1 MSGEAQVP
9 RPRSD
14 RRSPISRFP
23 PSVTIHRLALS
34 HRRTFCLFFPSY
46 FCSWATLRLFLWR
59 PSSLVGF
66 EAVIELMPS
75 SRMVTN
81 FGRFL
86 ERKESDAGEEVLGKV
101 GFNCPI
107 FLTLIHHSFSWV
119 SMIISEAFSLL
130 PTSLRPKSNPICS
143 LLALGIVMSLSDGL
157 ANVGSKY
164 NSMGFYQMDE
174 IAVSP
179 TIVLA

>member
-34 HRRTFCLFFPSY
+34 HLRTFCLFFPSY
-46 FCSWATLRLFLWR
+46 FCSWATLRFFLWR
-59 PSSLVGF
+59 ASSLVGF
-66 EAVIELMPS
+66 DSVIELMPS

-86 ERKESDAGEEVLGKV
+86 ERKESDAGEEVTLPPSFPPPKTTLCRV
-101 GFNCPI
+101 ITFNVYC
-107 FLTLIHHSFSWV
+107 S
-119 SMIISEAFSLL
+119 AFSM
-130 PTSLRPKSNPICS
+130 SKNRYIS
-143 LLALGIVMSLSDGL
+143 LLIRRILP
-157 ANVGSKY
+157 
-164 NSMGFYQMDE
+164 FYC
-174 IAVSP
+174 
-179 TIVLA
+179 LRFCLLH